1 VRRARRPGRGSGWTV
16 AGTASGGGRYFKYR
30 PPHSLALGSGR
41 IEHGRPRSFADRAA
55 RDSVVLLVNLASG
68 WRALERRR
76 AKVEAA
82 GAGRREHDVARAAA
96 WLGLGALGGN
106 RGPMLGWAKAS
117 AVGRRPPPQGPRHA
131 ARGDGQDRALGRR
144 TARPSCSAVAVAV
157 ENAAAWCLWGMG
169 TATPRRTWP
178 ETGMLSGLPASKL
191 SIFVRD
197 GQAGSCYATAG
208 RLFPL
213 PWLAAASSLRR
224 PSPYSN
230 PAASPCLARNHVPAL
245 P

>member
-1 VRRARRPGRGSGWTV
+1 M
-16 AGTASGGGRYFKYR
+16 
-30 PPHSLALGSGR
+30 
-41 IEHGRPRSFADRAA
+41 
-55 RDSVVLLVNLASG
+55 
-68 WRALERRR
+68 ERRR
-76 AKVEAA
+76 AKEEAA
-82 GAGRREHDVARAAA
+82 GAVRREHDAARAAA

-106 RGPMLGWAKAS
+106 RGPILGWAKAS

-131 ARGDGQDRALGRR
+131 ARGDGEARAALARL
-144 TARPSCSAVAVAV
+144 TARPSCSAERWRWRTLPRGVSG
-157 ENAAAWCLWGMG
+157 EWGLL
-169 TATPRRTWP
+169 PRRRTWP
-178 ETGMLSGLPASKL
+178 ETGMPASKL
-191 SIFVRD
+191 SIAVRD

-230 PAASPCLARNHVPAL
+230 PAASPCLARNHVSAL